1 MNPDARIAV
10 ASVRESDGA
19 VKIESFSTGNP
30 NILSVCEA
38 QAQGLP
44 IIKPTSS
51 KQIGVWCG
59 GIGTRFKEYIILST
73 AKEITAQIKSAEK
86 LGEQDRKRIYICV
99 LRNLNKYTDEELNAH
114 YEATD
119 QVWRDWCNDAIL
131 FYAYNAVI
139 FKKGIPSMELSK
151 ADKARAR

>member
-1 MNPDARIAV
+1 MNTDAGIIAV
-10 ASVRESDGA
+10 SVRESDGA
-19 VKIESFSTGNP
+19 VKIESFPTGNP

-38 QAQGLP
+38 QSQGLP

-51 KQIGVWCG
+51 KKIGVWCG

-86 LGEQDRKRIYICV
+86 LGEQDRKRIYVSV
-99 LRNLNKYTDEELNAH
+99 LRNLNKYTNEELHAH
-114 YEATD
+114 YEATN
-119 QVWRDWCNDAIL
+119 QEWRDWCNDAIL

-139 FKKGIPSMELSK
+139 FKKGIPSVELSK